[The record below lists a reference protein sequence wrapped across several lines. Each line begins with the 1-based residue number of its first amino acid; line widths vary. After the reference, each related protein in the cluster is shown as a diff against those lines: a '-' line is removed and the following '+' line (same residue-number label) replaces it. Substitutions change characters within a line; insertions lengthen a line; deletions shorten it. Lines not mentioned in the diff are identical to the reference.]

1 MLNLATIGT
10 GFIVKNF
17 IGGIML
23 LKDKFNLTCVYSRNL
38 QHGREFATQF
48 SCSDVVTDLEVLAK
62 RKDVDVVYIASPN
75 SLHFPQALLMLQN
88 KKHVILEKPATV
100 TVEQL
105 KQLHK
110 CAQENGVY
118 IIEAIIPMYL
128 PARDILKNAVN
139 EIDEIQ
145 SARFQ
150 YCQYSSRYDA
160 YLRGER
166 PNVFTAEFA
175 GGSIM
180 DLGIYCIYPAIDLFG
195 EPEDI
200 TVTAT
205 VLDTGVDSNMT
216 CVFKYSDKIVNII
229 SSKTSQSDIPSE
241 ILGSKGSVNIGYPS
255 KYFDIVLVKDKKETL
270 LAGEMSKEE
279 QMSYEAEFLHSLVTA
294 PDSVMEKYNYLKAL
308 SLKVCATLQKARALG
323 GLKF

>member
-1 MLNLATIGT
+1 
-10 GFIVKNF
+10 
-17 IGGIML
+17 
-23 LKDKFNLTCVYSRNL
+23 
-38 QHGREFATQF
+38 
-48 SCSDVVTDLEVLAK
+48 
-62 RKDVDVVYIASPN
+62 
-75 SLHFPQALLMLQN
+75 
-88 KKHVILEKPATV
+88 
-100 TVEQL
+100 
-105 KQLHK
+105 
-110 CAQENGVY
+110 
-118 IIEAIIPMYL
+118 
-128 PARDILKNAVN
+128 
-139 EIDEIQ
+139 
-145 SARFQ
+145 
-150 YCQYSSRYDA
+150 
-160 YLRGER
+160 
-166 PNVFTAEFA
+166 
-175 GGSIM
+175 M

-195 EPEDI
+195 EPEDF

-308 SLKVCATLQKARALG
+308 SLKVCATLQKARVLG

>member
-1 MLNLATIGT
+1 MIRLATIGT

-17 IGGIML
+17 LDGIAL
-23 LKDKFNLTCVYSRNL
+23 LGDKYTISCIYSRNYD
-38 QHGREFATQF
+38 HGREFAAQF
-48 SCSDVVTDLEVLAK
+48 GCSDVVTDLDILAH
-62 RKDVDVVYIASPN
+62 REDVDAVYIASPN
-75 SLHFPQALLMLQN
+75 SLHFKQALLMLEN

-105 KQLHK
+105 KELHK
-110 CAQENGVY
+110 CAERNSVY

-128 PARDILKNAVN
+128 PARSVLKKAVE
-139 EIDEIQ
+139 EIGEIQ

-150 YCQYSSRYDA
+150 YCQYSSRYNA

-166 PNVFTAEFA
+166 PNVFTKEFA

-180 DLGIYCIYPAIDLFG
+180 DLGVYCIYPAIDLFG

-200 TVTAT
+200 KVTST

-216 CVFKYSDKIVNII
+216 CVFKYPKKIVNII

-241 ILGSKGSVNIGYPS
+241 ILGAQGSVQVGYIS
-255 KYFDIVLVKDKKETL
+255 KYYDIVLVKGKSEEL
-270 LAGEMSKEE
+270 LSSHMSKEE
-279 QMSYEAEFLHSLVTA
+279 QMSYEADFLHTLITNK
-294 PDSVMEKYNYLKAL
+294 DSVLSEYENLKAL
-308 SLKVCATLQKARALG
+308 SLKVCRTLKKIRKMA